1 VYTARYND
9 DDPRYAL
16 VGYESSS
23 SFDGRHRRRL
33 SMAIAC
39 RQVHKVL
46 RAGNAAAATD
56 QLTDHYR
63 SPTAAAAVI
72 GPAVRRPITLDSE
85 PSIQLS

>member
-1 VYTARYND
+1 MYTARYND

-72 GPAVRRPITLDSE
+72 GPAVRITLDSE